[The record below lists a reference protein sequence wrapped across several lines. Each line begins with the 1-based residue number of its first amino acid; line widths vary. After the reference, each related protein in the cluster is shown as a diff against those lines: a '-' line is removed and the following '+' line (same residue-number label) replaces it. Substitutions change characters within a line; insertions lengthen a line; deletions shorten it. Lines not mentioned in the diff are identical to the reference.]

1 MKKIFQIYLAD
12 LKRISTNV
20 VAIVII
26 MGLCIIPALYAWFN
40 IMSNWD
46 PYGEGA
52 TSQMHIAV
60 YSEDEGMSV
69 GDLKLCMGD
78 SVIKGLKENNAI
90 GWIFTDSSKEALE
103 YVYSGK
109 CYAAFIVPKDFSA
122 DMLSFLS
129 GEPVNPQ
136 IEYYE
141 NSKKNAI
148 ATKITSKVKTTVQQS
163 VNSSMVSTI
172 TEIAS
177 KSGELIVGDGKSGD
191 NLTGTV
197 VDKLKDMD
205 TTLSTYAGMLDTFAM
220 LTESAD
226 SLIGST
232 QSLLPSVQGLIDG
245 GQSSVSGMQSSV
257 LSGAQTAQTITQMV
271 DISLSNINS
280 QLDVLE
286 NSIQLLNASGLADAD
301 TADISVSVAG
311 FDTVEQLAENTLSAI
326 QGLKGVDSSQIE
338 AVRNNIQSIKT
349 QIKDLKSDTELTAD
363 KLKLLKE
370 SIKADVSGAK
380 SAIDTLKNTF
390 DHSVSPNLTGAVYD
404 IEYAL
409 IETQSMLGSLDNSF
423 PDIQKALDDYS
434 AVLKSGNADIV
445 NTRQYVQQI
454 RDGLQNV
461 ISGFDNLSN
470 DEQFNE
476 IVKLLRTD
484 PTLIAQ
490 FVTSPLSMDEQKI
503 YEISTYGSAMAPFYT
518 VLALWVGGLI
528 TVALVKTK
536 VKDTDDIK
544 SLGKVNS
551 VHKFFG
557 RYITFFVIGQ
567 LQTLVTVLGDL
578 FFVGI
583 QCRHP
588 FLFWCASALTS
599 LVFTL
604 LMYSLTAAWGNV
616 GQAVAVVIMVIQ
628 VAGAGGTFPVE
639 VLPQVYRALYKFMPF
654 NYAMNAL
661 RECVGGMYRFDY
673 CKDLAILLIFIA
685 ISLVIG
691 LLLGRPFGKLNTA
704 IEKSKKKSGLIL

>member
-1 MKKIFQIYLAD
+1 
-12 LKRISTNV
+12 
-20 VAIVII
+20 
-26 MGLCIIPALYAWFN
+26 
-40 IMSNWD
+40 
-46 PYGEGA
+46 
-52 TSQMHIAV
+52 
-60 YSEDEGMSV
+60 
-69 GDLKLCMGD
+69 
-78 SVIKGLKENNAI
+78 
-90 GWIFTDSSKEALE
+90 
-103 YVYSGK
+103 
-109 CYAAFIVPKDFSA
+109 
-122 DMLSFLS
+122 
-129 GEPVNPQ
+129 
-136 IEYYE
+136 
-141 NSKKNAI
+141 
-148 ATKITSKVKTTVQQS
+148 
-163 VNSSMVSTI
+163 
-172 TEIAS
+172 
-177 KSGELIVGDGKSGD
+177 
-191 NLTGTV
+191 
-197 VDKLKDMD
+197 
-205 TTLSTYAGMLDTFAM
+205 
-220 LTESAD
+220 
-226 SLIGST
+226 
-232 QSLLPSVQGLIDG
+232 
-245 GQSSVSGMQSSV
+245 MQSSV

-301 TADISVSVAG
+301 TADISVSVAS
-311 FDTVEQLAENTLSAI
+311 FDTVEQLAENTLVAI

-338 AVRNNIQSIKT
+338 AVRKNIQSIKT

-454 RDGLQNV
+454 RDGLHNV

-476 IVKLLRTD
+476 IVKLLQTD

-567 LQTLVTVLGDL
+567 IQTLVTVLGDL

-604 LMYSLTAAWGNV
+604 LMYSLTAALGNV

>member
-1 MKKIFQIYLAD
+1 
-12 LKRISTNV
+12 
-20 VAIVII
+20 
-26 MGLCIIPALYAWFN
+26 
-40 IMSNWD
+40 
-46 PYGEGA
+46 
-52 TSQMHIAV
+52 
-60 YSEDEGMSV
+60 
-69 GDLKLCMGD
+69 
-78 SVIKGLKENNAI
+78 
-90 GWIFTDSSKEALE
+90 
-103 YVYSGK
+103 
-109 CYAAFIVPKDFSA
+109 
-122 DMLSFLS
+122 
-129 GEPVNPQ
+129 
-136 IEYYE
+136 
-141 NSKKNAI
+141 
-148 ATKITSKVKTTVQQS
+148 
-163 VNSSMVSTI
+163 
-172 TEIAS
+172 
-177 KSGELIVGDGKSGD
+177 
-191 NLTGTV
+191 
-197 VDKLKDMD
+197 
-205 TTLSTYAGMLDTFAM
+205 
-220 LTESAD
+220 
-226 SLIGST
+226 
-232 QSLLPSVQGLIDG
+232 
-245 GQSSVSGMQSSV
+245 
-257 LSGAQTAQTITQMV
+257 
-271 DISLSNINS
+271 
-280 QLDVLE
+280 
-286 NSIQLLNASGLADAD
+286 
-301 TADISVSVAG
+301 
-311 FDTVEQLAENTLSAI
+311 
-326 QGLKGVDSSQIE
+326 
-338 AVRNNIQSIKT
+338 
-349 QIKDLKSDTELTAD
+349 
-363 KLKLLKE
+363 
-370 SIKADVSGAK
+370 
-380 SAIDTLKNTF
+380 
-390 DHSVSPNLTGAVYD
+390 
-404 IEYAL
+404 
-409 IETQSMLGSLDNSF
+409 MLGSLDNSF

-434 AVLKSGNADIV
+434 VVLKSGNADIV

-454 RDGLQNV
+454 RDGLRNV

-567 LQTLVTVLGDL
+567 IQTLVTVLGDL

-604 LMYSLTAAWGNV
+604 LMYSLTAALGNV

-691 LLLGRPFGKLNTA
+691 LLLGRPFGRFNTA
-704 IEKSKKKSGLIL
+704 IEKVRKSQALSYNSKKSYIET